1 MNEKTTENRKS
12 AKIVVDD
19 LEIIVRGNK
28 EKPYYEIMYHEV
40 GKEPRDYDLGF
51 GSYMLEYVLQWK
63 EEYFEV
69 VQKEDDKTENKVT
82 NEQLL
87 EHIAELEEAM
97 SLMTNSMSLIF
108 NIMLRNKDKIE
119 FDESTVKHGRLAMTM
134 ETQSLV
140 NKYTEIKD
148 AKRKEGMSEEER
160 DKIDEISDELIDML
174 TDIIS

>member
-1 MNEKTTENRKS
+1 MNENRENKE
-12 AKIVVDD
+12 KIKVDD

-51 GSYMLEYVLQWK
+51 GSYKLEYVLEWK
-63 EEYFEV
+63 EECFEV

-108 NIMLRNKDKIE
+108 NIMLRNKDKIK
-119 FDESTVKHGRLAMTM
+119 FDESTAKHGVLAMRI
-134 ETQSLV
+134 ETESLV
-140 NKYTEIKD
+140 EKYTKVKDIK
-148 AKRKEGMSEEER
+148 REEEMTEEER
-160 DKIDEISDELIDML
+160 NKMDVMADELIDML
-174 TDIIS
+174 SNILS